1 MKRKQKLR
9 VIALVTAMVML
20 MTGCG
25 NRNAGSDSPSN
36 NNGTENA
43 ESNTESEGEENTGK
57 TGNSEETGS
66 MYLSDEKLDITIWFP
81 MASAAA
87 AYTDTIDGNVSY
99 GKVEEIFNVDLH
111 FIEEPDVDAQQKFQ
125 LLIAGNELP
134 DLMYYTNYYPAGG
147 EALIDEGVAL
157 DLTPYLDQLPNFKA
171 RLEADPNVARDVF
184 TDSGKIYEFFTIQN
198 YVQPAYCGIL
208 IRGDWLEKVGMEE
221 PATVQELH
229 DVLVAFKEQCTGG
242 AAPMQLYQDG
252 FGVEGSLI
260 GMFGVMGG
268 QAQYNWW
275 TLEDGEVKFSPYLD
289 GFKKY
294 VQTMSDWYKEGL
306 IDPNYTSNT
315 EMWGNNELIATTGVM
330 NAVFTQS
337 GSYYANAGYIED
349 GGYFICANMITED
362 GSPRRVGQYR
372 PSATLKQGV
381 LVNPES
387 EHLEEILKMMD
398 YFYSD
403 EGSVLATYGVEGETW
418 HYDEE
423 GNIAANDILIHNE
436 NMNITG
442 ARHAYVMKNFGMYN
456 IRGIEDDNL
465 DEYQSVYLTKWLNT
479 GFDKVVPM
487 DYLSLTAEEGNTY
500 NSLMSDVNTYIL
512 ERANRF
518 ITGVDSMDNWDD
530 FIGGFANLN
539 VEEANEIVSAA
550 YERYLNRPSDF

>member
-1 MKRKQKLR
+1 
-9 VIALVTAMVML
+9 
-20 MTGCG
+20 
-25 NRNAGSDSPSN
+25 
-36 NNGTENA
+36 
-43 ESNTESEGEENTGK
+43 
-57 TGNSEETGS
+57 
-66 MYLSDEKLDITIWFP
+66 
-81 MASAAA
+81 
-87 AYTDTIDGNVSY
+87 
-99 GKVEEIFNVDLH
+99 
-111 FIEEPDVDAQQKFQ
+111 
-125 LLIAGNELP
+125 
-134 DLMYYTNYYPAGG
+134 
-147 EALIDEGVAL
+147 
-157 DLTPYLDQLPNFKA
+157 
-171 RLEADPNVARDVF
+171 
-184 TDSGKIYEFFTIQN
+184 
-198 YVQPAYCGIL
+198 
-208 IRGDWLEKVGMEE
+208 
-221 PATVQELH
+221 
-229 DVLVAFKEQCTGG
+229 
-242 AAPMQLYQDG
+242 
-252 FGVEGSLI
+252 
-260 GMFGVMGG
+260 
-268 QAQYNWW
+268 
-275 TLEDGEVKFSPYLD
+275 
-289 GFKKY
+289 
-294 VQTMSDWYKEGL
+294 
-306 IDPNYTSNT
+306 
-315 EMWGNNELIATTGVM
+315 MWGNNELIATTGVM
-330 NAVFTQS
+330 NAVFTLS